1 MRDEDH
7 TDHGNGSGNDIFN
20 DKSRSSRINVGSD
33 TRVDGRHLYT
43 SRCSLQRVVGLDRH
57 FVDRVPPQPAC
68 LEDVIRAIS
77 FTHPSAQA
85 HPSSQT
91 KSSTKTHPSTSS
103 LPLQLQQQPL
113 VLLSSMGAY
122 HFLPEEDAFPTDLH
136 RPHRSRNRRQGQG
149 GNTRGMTAEED
160 EDYDEDENEDSEF
173 GPSSLS
179 KEGEGMAGS
188 GGGNT
193 GVSTEATLVRR
204 AEVLELF
211 AMVKAADNVLGDRRT
226 AGGGRPKD
234 SASASDSAGTSASGN
249 TDSGTAG
256 TGTTVGREG
265 VLVVRSMWSRLLSDE
280 SSGGRMDGTHCG
292 GEGRAGERDRDRTYP
307 GEGNAGGGGG
317 GGSSTSRND
326 PSRGDP
332 SSGAPSS
339 DDLPSDY
346 LPSDYLST
354 NRSSGNAPFS
364 NTPSSDD
371 PPGEGSSYD
380 SVDSSPAHHA
390 SLNRSHTYAV
400 SMGDTHILLFVA
412 PRDHRRAVRAIR

>member
-7 TDHGNGSGNDIFN
+7 TDCGNGNGNDIFN

-77 FTHPSAQA
+77 FTQPSAQA

-91 KSSTKTHPSTSS
+91 HSSSQTHPSSS
-103 LPLQLQQQPL
+103 LLLQLQQQPL

-136 RPHRSRNRRQGQG
+136 RPHRSKGQGQGQGQG

-226 AGGGRPKD
+226 AGGGRSKD
-234 SASASDSAGTSASGN
+234 AASATTATASGTN
-249 TDSGTAG
+249 TGTTTGTG

-265 VLVVRSMWSRLLSDE
+265 VLVVRSLWSRLLSDE
-280 SSGGRMDGTHCG
+280 SSGGRVDGTRCV
-292 GEGRAGERDRDRTYP
+292 GERRAGESDRTYP

-317 GGSSTSRND
+317 SSTSRND
-326 PSRGDP
+326 PS
-332 SSGAPSS
+332 SSYPSS

-346 LPSDYLST
+346 LST
-354 NRSSGNAPFS
+354 NSSSGNAPFS